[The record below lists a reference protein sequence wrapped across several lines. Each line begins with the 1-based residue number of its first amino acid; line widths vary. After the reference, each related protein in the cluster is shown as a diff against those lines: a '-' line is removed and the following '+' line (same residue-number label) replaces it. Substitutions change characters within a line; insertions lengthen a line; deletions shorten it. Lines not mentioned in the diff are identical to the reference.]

1 VYQLR
6 SRPQARFHAVDSECQ
21 LQSSF
26 IALNAINRPD
36 FAQADRNRF
45 LLAEVVKEG
54 RSAKEPPESSL
65 IELGIQIRQNLWS
78 HWSEFRAI
86 YAHLLGMEDVSE
98 ARLRKT

>member
-1 VYQLR
+1 
-6 SRPQARFHAVDSECQ
+6 
-21 LQSSF
+21 
-26 IALNAINRPD
+26 
-36 FAQADRNRF
+36 

-98 ARLRKT
+98 ARLRKTWRVVYRSFCKFRFGRWQEAAQRHAMTSSPRHAHPCGRTDL